1 MKLIHLADLHIGK
14 RVNEISMIEDQRY
27 ILKQV
32 LECVA
37 EEQPDG
43 ILVAGDIYDRMV
55 PSVEAVQLLDTF
67 LTELSNQKV
76 PVYLISGNHD
86 SAERVSFGAKL
97 LTKSQIYMATQYQ
110 GKMEK
115 VTMQDA
121 YGRVN
126 LYLLPFLKPAQV
138 RAVWK
143 EEAEGISTYQDAIDF
158 VMEKEEIN
166 PEERNVLVAHQ
177 FVAGAQTCDSEERSI
192 GGLDQIAATS
202 YQVFDYVALGH
213 LHGPQQVSRKTIR
226 YAGTL
231 LKYSFSEIHHK
242 KSITIVELREKGQV
256 KVRQRPVHPLHDMR
270 QLRGNYEELVKREN
284 YENTDTEDYLRII
297 LSDEEDIYDAVGKLR
312 VIYPNL
318 MRLEY
323 DNTRTRKRQT
333 IGETEPVEK
342 KMPIDFMEELY
353 QIQNNKAM
361 SLEQRNYMKKMMET
375 IWEEKA

>member
-43 ILVAGDIYDRMV
+43 ILIAGDIYDRMV

-158 VMEKEEIN
+158 VMAKEEIN

-231 LKYSFSEIHHK
+231 LKYSFSEIYHK

-256 KVRQRPVHPLHDMR
+256 EVRQRPVHPLHDMR

>member
-1 MKLIHLADLHIGK
+1 
-14 RVNEISMIEDQRY
+14 
-27 ILKQV
+27 
-32 LECVA
+32 
-37 EEQPDG
+37 
-43 ILVAGDIYDRMV
+43 
-55 PSVEAVQLLDTF
+55 
-67 LTELSNQKV
+67 
-76 PVYLISGNHD
+76 
-86 SAERVSFGAKL
+86 
-97 LTKSQIYMATQYQ
+97 
-110 GKMEK
+110 
-115 VTMQDA
+115 MQDA

-158 VMEKEEIN
+158 VMAKEEIN

-256 KVRQRPVHPLHDMR
+256 EVRQRPVHPLHDMR

>member
-158 VMEKEEIN
+158 VMAKEEIN

-256 KVRQRPVHPLHDMR
+256 EVRQRPVHPLHDMR

-361 SLEQRNYMKKMMET
+361 SLEQRNYVKKMMET

>member
-32 LECVA
+32 LECVD

-43 ILVAGDIYDRMV
+43 ILIAGDIYDKAV
-55 PSVEAVQLLDTF
+55 PSVEAVQLFDAF
-67 LTELSNQKV
+67 LTKLSDRKV

-97 LTKSQIYMATQYQ
+97 LAKSQIYMATQYQ
-110 GKMEK
+110 GKIEK
-115 VTMQDA
+115 ITVQDT

-138 RAVWK
+138 RSVWK
-143 EEAEGISTYQDAIDF
+143 EEAEEVSTYQDAIDF
-158 VMEKEEIN
+158 VLAREEIN
-166 PEERNVLVAHQ
+166 RKERNVLVAHQ

-192 GGLDQIAATS
+192 GGLDQIAATTF
-202 YQVFDYVALGH
+202 QAFDYVALGH
-213 LHGPQQVSRKTIR
+213 LHGPQQVSRETIR

-242 KSITIVELREKGQV
+242 KSITIVELGEKGKV
-256 KVRQRPVHPLHDMR
+256 EVRQRPVHPLHDMR
-270 QLRGNYEELVKREN
+270 QLRGTYEELVKREN
-284 YENTDTEDYLRII
+284 YENTDTADYLRII
-297 LSDEEDIYDAVGKLR
+297 LTDEEDVYDAVGKLR

-323 DNTRTRKRQT
+323 DNTRTRNRQM
-333 IGETEPVEK
+333 IGEAEPVEEK
-342 KMPIDFMEELY
+342 APIDFMEELY

-361 SLEQRNYMKKMMET
+361 SLEQRSYMEKMIET

>member
-43 ILVAGDIYDRMV
+43 ILIAGDIYDRMV
-55 PSVEAVQLLDTF
+55 TSVEAVQLLDTF

-158 VMEKEEIN
+158 VMAKEEIN

-256 KVRQRPVHPLHDMR
+256 EVRQRPVHPLHDMR

>member
-158 VMEKEEIN
+158 VMAKEEIN
-166 PEERNVLVAHQ
+166 PEERNVLVTHQ

-256 KVRQRPVHPLHDMR
+256 EVRQRPVHPLHDMR

-323 DNTRTRKRQT
+323 DNRRTRENQEIAGAEAVKRKSELEYFEEFFELQNNQPMN
-333 IGETEPVEK
+333 EEQRK
-342 KMPIDFMEELY
+342 YSEELIRK
-353 QIQNNKAM
+353 IQEVK
-361 SLEQRNYMKKMMET
+361 Q
-375 IWEEKA
+375 

>member
-32 LECVA
+32 LECVV

-158 VMEKEEIN
+158 VMAKEEIN
-166 PEERNVLVAHQ
+166 PEERNVLVTHQ

-256 KVRQRPVHPLHDMR
+256 EVRQRPVHPLHDMR

>member
-43 ILVAGDIYDRMV
+43 ILIAGDIYDRMV

-158 VMEKEEIN
+158 VMAKEEIN
-166 PEERNVLVAHQ
+166 PEERNVLVTHQ

-256 KVRQRPVHPLHDMR
+256 EVRQRPVHPLHDMR

>member
-143 EEAEGISTYQDAIDF
+143 EEAEGISTYQDAMDF
-158 VMEKEEIN
+158 VMAKEEIN

-256 KVRQRPVHPLHDMR
+256 EVRQRPVHPLHDMR

-342 KMPIDFMEELY
+342 KIPIDFMEELY

>member
-158 VMEKEEIN
+158 VMAKEEIN

-256 KVRQRPVHPLHDMR
+256 EVRQRPVHPLHDMR

>member
-14 RVNEISMIEDQRY
+14 RVNEISMTEDQRY

-32 LECVA
+32 LECVD

-43 ILVAGDIYDRMV
+43 ILIAGDIYDKTV
-55 PSVEAVQLLDTF
+55 PSVEAVQLLDSF
-67 LTELSNQKV
+67 LTKLSDRKM

-97 LTKSQIYMATQYQ
+97 LAKSQIYMATQYQ
-110 GKMEK
+110 GKIEK
-115 VTMQDA
+115 VTVQDT

-143 EEAEGISTYQDAIDF
+143 EEAEEVSTYQDAIDF
-158 VMEKEEIN
+158 VLAKEEIN
-166 PEERNVLVAHQ
+166 GKERNVLVAHQ

-192 GGLDQIAATS
+192 GGLDQIAATTF
-202 YQVFDYVALGH
+202 QAFDYVALGH
-213 LHGPQQVSRKTIR
+213 LHGPQQVSRETIR

-242 KSITIVELREKGQV
+242 KSITIVELGEKGQV
-256 KVRQRPVHPLHDMR
+256 EVRQRPVQPLHDMR
-270 QLRGNYEELVKREN
+270 QLRGTYEELVKREN
-284 YENTDTEDYLRII
+284 YENTDTADYLRII
-297 LSDEEDIYDAVGKLR
+297 LTDEEDVYDAVGKLR

-323 DNTRTRKRQT
+323 DNTRTRNRQT
-333 IGETEPVEK
+333 IGETEPVEEK
-342 KMPIDFMEELY
+342 APIDFMEELY
-353 QIQNNKAM
+353 QAQNNQAM
-361 SLEQRNYMKKMMET
+361 SPEQRSYMEKMIET

>member
-43 ILVAGDIYDRMV
+43 ILIAGDIYDRMV

-158 VMEKEEIN
+158 VMAKEEIN

-256 KVRQRPVHPLHDMR
+256 EVRQRPVHPLHDMR

-323 DNTRTRKRQT
+323 DNTSTRKRQT

>member
-43 ILVAGDIYDRMV
+43 ILIAGDIYDRMV

-158 VMEKEEIN
+158 VMAKEEIN

-256 KVRQRPVHPLHDMR
+256 EVRQRPVRPLHDMR

>member
-43 ILVAGDIYDRMV
+43 ILIAGDIYDRMV

-158 VMEKEEIN
+158 VMAKEEIN

-256 KVRQRPVHPLHDMR
+256 EVRQRPVHPLHDMR

>member
-43 ILVAGDIYDRMV
+43 ILIAGDIYDRMV

-67 LTELSNQKV
+67 LTELANQKV

-158 VMEKEEIN
+158 VMAKEEIN

-256 KVRQRPVHPLHDMR
+256 EVRQRPVHPLHDMR

>member
-43 ILVAGDIYDRMV
+43 ILIAGDIYDRMV

-158 VMEKEEIN
+158 VMAKEEIN

-256 KVRQRPVHPLHDMR
+256 EVRQRPVHPLHDMR

-361 SLEQRNYMKKMMET
+361 SLEQRNYVKKMMET

>member
-32 LECVA
+32 LECVD

-43 ILVAGDIYDRMV
+43 ILIAGDIYDKTV
-55 PSVEAVQLLDTF
+55 PSVEAVQLLDSF
-67 LTELSNQKV
+67 LTKLSDRKM

-110 GKMEK
+110 GKIEK
-115 VTMQDA
+115 VTVQDT

-143 EEAEGISTYQDAIDF
+143 EEAEEVSTYQDAIDF
-158 VMEKEEIN
+158 VLAKEEIN
-166 PEERNVLVAHQ
+166 GKERNVLVAHQ

-192 GGLDQIAATS
+192 GGLDQIAATTF
-202 YQVFDYVALGH
+202 QAFDYVALGH
-213 LHGPQQVSRKTIR
+213 LHGPQQVSRETIR

-242 KSITIVELREKGQV
+242 KSITIVEIGKKGQIE
-256 KVRQRPVHPLHDMR
+256 VRQRLVHPLHDMR
-270 QLRGNYEELVKREN
+270 QLRGTYEELVKREN
-284 YENTDTEDYLRII
+284 YENTDTADYLRII
-297 LSDEEDIYDAVGKLR
+297 LTDEEDVYDAVGKLR

-323 DNTRTRKRQT
+323 DNTRTRNRQM
-333 IGETEPVEK
+333 IGEAEPVEEK
-342 KMPIDFMEELY
+342 APIDFMEELY
-353 QIQNNKAM
+353 RIQNNKAM
-361 SLEQRNYMKKMMET
+361 SLEQRSYMEKMIET

>member
-158 VMEKEEIN
+158 VMAKEEIN

-177 FVAGAQTCDSEERSI
+177 FVAGAQTCDSEEHSI

-256 KVRQRPVHPLHDMR
+256 EVRQRPVHPLHDMR

>member
-32 LECVA
+32 LECVT

-43 ILVAGDIYDRMV
+43 ILIAGDIYDRMV

-158 VMEKEEIN
+158 VMAKEEIN

-256 KVRQRPVHPLHDMR
+256 EVRQRPVHPLHDMR

-284 YENTDTEDYLRII
+284 YENTDTDDYLRII

-342 KMPIDFMEELY
+342 KTPIDFMEELY

>member
-32 LECVA
+32 LECVV

-158 VMEKEEIN
+158 VMAKEEIN

-256 KVRQRPVHPLHDMR
+256 EVRQRPVHPLHDMR

>member
-32 LECVA
+32 LECVD

-43 ILVAGDIYDRMV
+43 ILIAGDIYDKTV
-55 PSVEAVQLLDTF
+55 PSVEAVQLFDAF
-67 LTELSNQKV
+67 LTKLSDRKV

-110 GKMEK
+110 GKIEK
-115 VTMQDA
+115 VTVQDT

-143 EEAEGISTYQDAIDF
+143 EEAEEVSTYQDAIDF
-158 VMEKEEIN
+158 VLAREEIN
-166 PEERNVLVAHQ
+166 LKERNVLVAHQ

-192 GGLDQIAATS
+192 GGLDQIAATTF
-202 YQVFDYVALGH
+202 QAFDYVALGH
-213 LHGPQQVSRKTIR
+213 LHGPQQVSRETIR
-226 YAGTL
+226 YAGAL

-242 KSITIVELREKGQV
+242 KSITIVEIGKKGQIE
-256 KVRQRPVHPLHDMR
+256 VRQRLVHPLHDMR
-270 QLRGNYEELVKREN
+270 QLRGTYEELVKREN
-284 YENTDTEDYLRII
+284 YENTDTADYLRII
-297 LSDEEDIYDAVGKLR
+297 LTDEEDVYDAVGKLR

-323 DNTRTRKRQT
+323 DNTRTRNRQM
-333 IGETEPVEK
+333 IGEAEPVEEK
-342 KMPIDFMEELY
+342 APIDFMEELY

-361 SLEQRNYMKKMMET
+361 SLEQRSYMEKMIET

>member
-158 VMEKEEIN
+158 VMAKEEIN

-256 KVRQRPVHPLHDMR
+256 EVRQRPVHPLHDMR

-323 DNTRTRKRQT
+323 DNSRTRKRQT

>member
-43 ILVAGDIYDRMV
+43 ILIAGDIYDRMV

-115 VTMQDA
+115 ATMQDA

-158 VMEKEEIN
+158 VMAKEEIN

-256 KVRQRPVHPLHDMR
+256 EVRQRPVHPLHDMR